1 MYKKETKMEMNK
13 ELWGLD
19 PEKNYELNIMSLFD
33 EAEDNDVNG
42 MEVCVESEEESQD
55 KEEPEEIDG
64 GTSGSIEC

>member
-1 MYKKETKMEMNK
+1 MFKKETKMEMDK

>member
-1 MYKKETKMEMNK
+1 MKETKMEMDK

-42 MEVCVESEEESQD
+42 MEVCVVSGEESQD
-55 KEEPEEIDG
+55 KE
-64 GTSGSIEC
+64 

>member
-1 MYKKETKMEMNK
+1 MYKKETKMEMDK

-42 MEVCVESEEESQD
+42 IEVCVESEEESQD
-55 KEEPEEIDG
+55 EEEPEEIDG
-64 GTSGSIEC
+64 GASGSIEC